1 MVDADVSFKQM
12 VESAQC
18 LDPKDEIQLKTAT
31 FQDATSESKIRF
43 LKRIKMV
50 VETRSIYEEM
60 VAGKCFV
67 GIVGVED
74 IGKTTFMNVSKH
86 FPAFLHKPLPS
97 TQAIKP

>member
-74 IGKTTFMNVSKH
+74 IGKTTFINVSKH

-97 TQAIKP
+97 TQAIRP

>member
-1 MVDADVSFKQM
+1 MVK
-12 VESAQC
+12 SAQC
-18 LDPKDEIQLKTAT
+18 LEPKDEIQLKTAT

-50 VETRSIYEEM
+50 VETRSIFQEEM

-74 IGKTTFMNVSKH
+74 IGKTTFINVSKH

-97 TQAIKP
+97 TQAIRP